1 MKPVIPVLVTGIQV
15 STVPPMGR
23 RGYVY
28 ILASSRNGTLY
39 TGVTS
44 DLAGRLLQHQT
55 DTGSKFASRYGVKRL
70 VWFDE
75 YDLITDAI
83 RREKTIKKWP
93 RQWKI
98 NLIEERNPYWQDIS
112 WHLL

>member
-1 MKPVIPVLVTGIQV
+1 M
-15 STVPPMGR
+15 SR

-28 ILASSRNGTLY
+28 ILASQKNGTLY

-44 DLAGRLLQHQT
+44 DLAGRLLQHRSG
-55 DTGSKFASRYGVKRL
+55 TGSKFVARYGVVRL

-75 YDLITDAI
+75 YELITDAI
-83 RREKTIKKWP
+83 AREKAIKKWP

-98 NLIEERNPYWQDIS
+98 KLIEEHNPDWRDIT
-112 WHLL
+112 WHLV

>member
-1 MKPVIPVLVTGIQV
+1 M
-15 STVPPMGR
+15 
-23 RGYVY
+23 
-28 ILASSRNGTLY
+28 LASQKNGTLY
-39 TGVTS
+39 IGVTS

-55 DTGSKFASRYGVKRL
+55 GTGSRFAAKYGVLRL

-83 RREKTIKKWP
+83 EQEKKMKKWS
-93 RQWKI
+93 RARKI
-98 NLIEERNPYWQDIS
+98 ALIERTNPHWHDIA

>member
-1 MKPVIPVLVTGIQV
+1 
-15 STVPPMGR
+15 MGR

-28 ILASSRNGTLY
+28 ILASQKNGTLY

-44 DLAGRLLQHQT
+44 DLPGRLLQHQT
-55 DTGSKFASRYGVKRL
+55 GTGSKFAARYGVTRL

-75 YDLITDAI
+75 FEMVVEAI
-83 RREKTIKKWP
+83 AREKAIKKWP

-98 NLIEERNPYWQDIS
+98 KLIEENNPDWHDIS

>member
-1 MKPVIPVLVTGIQV
+1 M
-15 STVPPMGR
+15 SR

-28 ILASSRNGTLY
+28 ILASRKNGTLY

-44 DLAGRLLQHQT
+44 DLAGRLLQHRT
-55 DTGSKFASRYGVKRL
+55 GTGSKFAARYGVVRL

-75 YDLITDAI
+75 YELVVDAI
-83 RREKTIKKWP
+83 AREKAIKKWP

-98 NLIEERNPYWQDIS
+98 KLIEEQNPNWHDIS

>member
-1 MKPVIPVLVTGIQV
+1 
-15 STVPPMGR
+15 MGR

-28 ILASSRNGTLY
+28 ILASQKNGTLY
-39 TGVTS
+39 VGVTS

-55 DTGSKFASRYGVKRL
+55 GTGSKFAARYGVMRL

-75 YDLITDAI
+75 YDLVVDAI
-83 RREKTIKKWP
+83 AREKVIKKWP

-98 NLIEERNPYWQDIS
+98 NLIEEHNPHWHDIS

>member
-1 MKPVIPVLVTGIQV
+1 M
-15 STVPPMGR
+15 SR

-28 ILASSRNGTLY
+28 ILASQKNGTLY
-39 TGVTS
+39 IGVTS
-44 DLAGRLLQHQT
+44 DLPGRLQQHRT
-55 DTGSKFASRYGVKRL
+55 GTGSKFAALYGVMRL

-75 YDLITDAI
+75 YDLVTDAI
-83 RREKTIKKWP
+83 AREKILKKWP

-98 NLIEERNPYWQDIS
+98 NLIEEHNPYWHDIA